1 MQLSDEKIDFLAD
14 ILAVLDGKPGISHE
28 HIESEAVQTFVY
40 ENQERFQRI
49 TGQYNP
55 RPLDCIA
62 RALPHYGLQLKS
74 DNGIW
79 AGVGARYFVTQSAI
93 EHESEGD
100 EE

>member
-1 MQLSDEKIDFLAD
+1 MQVVSDETLLLAD
-14 ILAVLDGKPGISHE
+14 ILEVLGTNPITHS

-40 ENQERFQRI
+40 DNQERFQRI

-55 RPLDCIA
+55 RPLDCLS

-79 AGVGARYFVTQSAI
+79 AGLGARYFITQLAD
-93 EHESEGD
+93 EYESD
-100 EE
+100 EVQA

>member
-1 MQLSDEKIDFLAD
+1 MNDENDEIALLAD
-14 ILAVLDGKPGISHE
+14 ILALLDGKPAITHE
-28 HIESEAVQTFVY
+28 HIESEAVQNFVY
-40 ENQERFQRI
+40 ENQERFQRH

-79 AGVGARYFVTQSAI
+79 AGVGARYFITQLSD
-93 EHESEGD
+93 EHESD

>member
-1 MQLSDEKIDFLAD
+1 MNDEKIEFLAD
-14 ILAVLDGKPGISHE
+14 ILAILDGKPTITYE
-28 HIESEAVQTFVY
+28 HITSEAMQNFVY
-40 ENQERFQRI
+40 ENEARFQRI

-79 AGVGARYFVTQSAI
+79 AGLGARYFVTQLAD
-93 EHESEGD
+93 EHESEGQA
-100 EE
+100 